1 MFKFGQDLA
10 DSIDIFALCAGC
22 VNCFGVKLD
31 FTASRVS
38 HSASEL
44 QQKVVL
50 ATYDSDPCHL
60 YGQCHVL
67 KIKVFRKPRAETS

>member
-10 DSIDIFALCAGC
+10 DSIDIFALCAGY

-31 FTASRVS
+31 FMASLVS

-50 ATYDSDPCHL
+50 ATCDSDP
-60 YGQCHVL
+60 
-67 KIKVFRKPRAETS
+67 